1 MTSVLPLC
9 QVYRETNKGIAFIP
23 RLVEDVFNFHPP
35 LGPHTIKVL
44 ILRLDEVWESLQQW
58 FPNFLA
64 PETGF
69 MEDKFSKGWE
79 GECWFQDDSSALH
92 LLCILLLFHQLYLR
106 PSGIR
111 SQSLRTLALEGPK
124 GSLRAWN
131 GMQRGLLPGKTVLL
145 S

>member
-23 RLVEDVFNFHPP
+23 RLVEDVFNFPPP

-58 FPNFLA
+58 FPDFLA
-64 PETGF
+64 PGIGF

-79 GECWFQDDSSALH
+79 GGCWFQDDSSALH
-92 LLCILLLFHQLYLR
+92 LLCILLLFHQLHLR

-111 SQSLRTLALEGPK
+111 SQRLWTLALEGPK
-124 GSLRAWN
+124 GSLSGLEWNAEGIAAWEDSA
-131 GMQRGLLPGKTVLL
+131 P
-145 S
+145 